1 MSNDS
6 SYAFSEK
13 LSDDELI
20 ESEKRGSKS
29 SLNRRS
35 NKYERTRGN
44 SCKNGQKQTMQ
55 CLNPMQLGP
64 PASKSK
70 GDTLSSKM
78 LINNSGTKLLGTTSE
93 GSSTASPSVPTYT
106 QSLLDIDCEGGYNVP
121 SLSPSNDIP
130 LITAP
135 SLTPSPT
142 VQKEKSIIE
151 DLRTQFSTQSQNSG

>member
-1 MSNDS
+1 M
-6 SYAFSEK
+6 
-13 LSDDELI
+13 I

-78 LINNSGTKLLGTTSE
+78 LINNSGTKLLGSSSETQQSTSSAV
-93 GSSTASPSVPTYT
+93 SSSVPTYT

-135 SLTPSPT
+135 SITPSPT
-142 VQKEKSIIE
+142 VLKEKSIID
-151 DLRTQFSTQSQNSG
+151 DLRTQFSSPSQPTG

>member
-1 MSNDS
+1 
-6 SYAFSEK
+6 
-13 LSDDELI
+13 
-20 ESEKRGSKS
+20 
-29 SLNRRS
+29 
-35 NKYERTRGN
+35 
-44 SCKNGQKQTMQ
+44 MQ

-70 GDTLSSKM
+70 GETLSSKM
-78 LINNSGTKLLGTTSE
+78 LINNSGTKLIGTSSE
-93 GSSTASPSVPTYT
+93 NQESSSSAASPSVPTYT

-142 VQKEKSIIE
+142 VQKERSVIE
-151 DLRTQFSTQSQNSG
+151 DLRTQFSTPPQKSG